1 MFTNKQLKINTQVK
15 RVFIH
20 LKAERHC
27 SRLTSTT
34 MPFLKYM
41 DGFSAIKKNH
51 PFRERALQFYLRHH
65 LPIEEIDNALGIAC
79 ITL

>member
-27 SRLTSTT
+27 SRLTSTA

-41 DGFSAIKKNH
+41 DGFSAIPKITH
-51 PFRERALQFYLRHH
+51 LVREPYNFTSGTTCPSRRLIMRWA
-65 LPIEEIDNALGIAC
+65 
-79 ITL
+79 